1 MSVPKDRAS
10 DLRRVI
16 GPAQHV
22 SVEGG
27 HSNYEFEM
35 TPGST
40 KKDVGQHIA
49 KHIVQGFED
58 KPKKVIFN

>member
-1 MSVPKDRAS
+1 MAKDRAH
-10 DLRRVI
+10 DPRRVV

-22 SVEGG
+22 SVEGK
-27 HSNYEFEM
+27 HSDYEFEM

-49 KHIVQGFED
+49 KHIVRGFED
-58 KPKKVIFN
+58 KPKKVTFN